1 VLKKGLIGAAVAAL
15 MIACAPAVA
24 NAKDH
29 AQITLGISGVIPQDD
44 AKVSTIGGRTEIAN
58 RAVPSLQLEYF
69 FTQNI
74 SAELFCCFTR
84 HSVQAVDTALGDFP
98 LTGATLFP
106 PSVTLK
112 YRFRNLGRFEPYIG
126 AGINYTAFFDES
138 TPTTGPVTRVRL
150 EDSFGP
156 SLQVGLDY
164 RLTKHLYARADLRRV
179 WIDSN
184 ATIEAGA
191 TVIPAQ
197 VEINPW
203 IPTFGLGYRF

>member
-1 VLKKGLIGAAVAAL
+1 MLKHGLLCTVA
-15 MIACAPAVA
+15 IVVA
-24 NAKDH
+24 FAGYAGEAKAKDH
-29 AQITLGISGVIPQDD
+29 AQITLGASGIIPQDR
-44 AKVSTIGGRTEIAN
+44 AKVSTIGGTTEIAN

-69 FTQNI
+69 FTKNI
-74 SAELFCCFTR
+74 SAELFCCLTR
-84 HSVQAVDTALGDFP
+84 HPVTAVGTALGDLP
-98 LTGATLFP
+98 LTSATLFP

-126 AGINYTAFFDES
+126 AGFNYTAFSGETS
-138 TPTTGPVTRVRL
+138 PAGGVVTRVRL

-156 SLQVGLDY
+156 SLQIGLDY

-179 WIDSN
+179 WIDTD
-184 ATIEAGA
+184 ATIEAGP

-203 IPTFGLGYRF
+203 IPTMGLGYRF